1 MVVKNSHLAAYRSGY
16 AGLRLTADEYFA
28 LPDDGNRYE
37 LIDGVVSM
45 SPSPLNS
52 HQLILAE
59 VVFQLE
65 SYVRPAKLGRVYIE
79 ADVRLATRPD
89 GRDLVYRPELHFVR
103 ADRLHLVGERTTIVP
118 DIVLEVLSDDSRG
131 RDLITKLGDYRE
143 ARVGEIWM
151 IDPRNEVFAF
161 YRLRGDAYEELRP
174 VSGKY
179 ASAVVPGFELNL
191 DPIRALF
198 RAIGGG

>member
-1 MVVKNSHLAAYRSGY
+1 MLTKHRSGY

-59 VVFQLE
+59 ITFQLE
-65 SYVRPAKLGRVYIE
+65 SHVRPARLGRVYIE
-79 ADVRLATRPD
+79 ADVRFASRRD

-118 DIVLEVLSDDSRG
+118 DVVLEVVSDESRG
-131 RDLITKLGDYRE
+131 RDLVTKLGDYRE
-143 ARVGEIWM
+143 ARVGEIWI
-151 IDPRNEVFAF
+151 IDPRDEVFAF
-161 YRLRGDAYEELRP
+161 HQLRGDAYEELRP
-174 VSGKY
+174 VSGTY
-179 ASAVVPGFELNL
+179 ASIVVPGFELDL